1 MTTAKGA
8 VRRADA
14 LGDMLGSAS
23 KTVDTMAKDATG
35 ESGGVSR
42 CDLTD
47 RLHDLMRELAL
58 GPSVSS

>member
-1 MTTAKGA
+1 M
-8 VRRADA
+8 RRADA

-23 KTVDTMAKDATG
+23 KTVDTMANDATG

-58 GPSVSS
+58 RPSVSS